1 MKEVVT
7 PRNNPTHNLSSQPI
21 PWYQDG
27 KMLNFINQLNQIKM
41 VTVTACLERQ
51 KKDGTM
57 FTLLELS
64 GGAELIL
71 SQTTQRYY
79 ATVRKCTI
87 PFTGTMDVAKML
99 IGQKIEGEIVKV
111 IVAPYDF
118 INQRTGEVMKLQHS
132 YAYRPKDS
140 QDLVGHTR
148 VQELSMA

>member
-1 MKEVVT
+1 
-7 PRNNPTHNLSSQPI
+7 
-21 PWYQDG
+21 
-27 KMLNFINQLNQIKM
+27 M
-41 VTVTACLERQ
+41 VTVTNALERVT
-51 KKDGTM
+51 KEGKT
-57 FTLLELS
+57 FPVLEIS
-64 GGAELIL
+64 GGAELVL

-111 IVAPYDF
+111 IVAPYEF

>member
-1 MKEVVT
+1 
-7 PRNNPTHNLSSQPI
+7 
-21 PWYQDG
+21 
-27 KMLNFINQLNQIKM
+27 M
-41 VTVTACLERQ
+41 VTVTAALERV
-51 KKDGTM
+51 KKDGSV
-57 FTLLELS
+57 FPVLEIS
-64 GGAELIL
+64 GGAELVL

-79 ATVRKCTI
+79 ATLRKCTI

>member
-1 MKEVVT
+1 M
-7 PRNNPTHNLSSQPI
+7 LGSSI
-21 PWYQDG
+21 
-27 KMLNFINQLNQIKM
+27 FINHKNQIKM
-41 VTVTACLERQ
+41 VQITNALERV
-51 KKDGTM
+51 KKDGSS
-57 FTLLELS
+57 FAVLEVS
-64 GGAELIL
+64 GGAELVL

-79 ATVRKCTI
+79 ATLRKCTI